1 MEQTGVRTAGE
12 VWEVKEAQEAKE
24 AKGTSRV
31 DIEMCREICLM
42 LCCAVL
48 CVTRVGL
55 GCDITLLI
63 SFNNGRV
70 IVGKLDG
77 CGLYFNL
84 RRNG

>member
-1 MEQTGVRTAGE
+1 
-12 VWEVKEAQEAKE
+12 
-24 AKGTSRV
+24 
-31 DIEMCREICLM
+31 MCREICLM